1 MKLLTLLSLALIAH
15 INANEIKNIEI
26 PDYIAAKK
34 DGINI
39 RRFVTTKTINVFVF
53 PNPVRC
59 QRSLELLDS
68 DMKTISV
75 FDMHKANALMKIIKP
90 GEYYIKVDPQQ
101 DCKIAI
107 NGLNETDREPY
118 WSKSYKTRGF

>member
-1 MKLLTLLSLALIAH
+1 MKLLTLLSLAFITH
-15 INANEIKNIEI
+15 ISANEIKNIEL
-26 PDYIAAKK
+26 PEYIAAKK
-34 DGINI
+34 EGIDI
-39 RRFVTTKTINVFVF
+39 RRVVVTGTTGLFVF

-59 QRSLELLDS
+59 QRSLELLNS

-75 FDMHKANALMKIIKP
+75 FDMYKANAMMKIIKP

-107 NGLNETDREPY
+107 NGLSVTDRDPY
-118 WSKSYKTRGF
+118 WKKRGF